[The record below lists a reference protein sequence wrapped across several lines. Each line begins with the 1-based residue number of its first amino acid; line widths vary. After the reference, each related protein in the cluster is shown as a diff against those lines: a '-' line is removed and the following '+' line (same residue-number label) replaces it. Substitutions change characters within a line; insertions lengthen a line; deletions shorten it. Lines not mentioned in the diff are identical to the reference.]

1 MLLCVILV
9 WPTKFE
15 NFLSFM
21 QNMFVVWE
29 FKDNWL
35 KTLFLGH
42 LGSIQVFFLRAFHLI
57 LMYFIH
63 KIQCFEEFLQ
73 KIALFFKKIVF
84 FLKIWWASAWFDW
97 SNLFFEW
104 SKFLKFY
111 IFWEREPLSVST
123 GRGWF
128 STDRNSCFWF

>member
-42 LGSIQVFFLRAFHLI
+42 LGSIQVFFLRALHLI
-57 LMYFIH
+57 LMHFIH
-63 KIQCFEEFLQ
+63 KIQYFEEFLQ
-73 KIALFFKKIVF
+73 KIALFFKKNCVF
-84 FLKIWWASAWFDW
+84 QIFDW
-97 SNLFFEW
+97 S
-104 SKFLKFY
+104 KMRLKFWFELDRFDCY
-111 IFWEREPLSVST
+111 SIGSRSIEGIF
-123 GRGWF
+123 
-128 STDRNSCFWF
+128 DRSNLIFDQSKIVQRVF